1 MIKPKLNYTL
11 SIRYDLGNG
20 IWSNYQDHGQGIF
33 ESMDVIYK
41 QARILRA
48 TLPGKK
54 TEVKFTYQGKDII
67 V

>member
-1 MIKPKLNYTL
+1 MG
-11 SIRYDLGNG
+11 DG

-48 TLPGKK
+48 TLPNKK